1 MHFYL
6 RFHTFLETLCIS
18 DLNMLYCNVPSTP
31 QSFLDCTEGT
41 SANFIFQ
48 YDLILL
54 YDRQK
59 TMAIFA
65 GNWVDISLLTANNG
79 SLAFM
84 AATVGGTRGFQLV
97 RQTDHYWL
105 WCGLFFATV
114 NLYEVASRWFYNKA
128 TAVVAL
134 FYLFPITIL
143 NIACICSEVG
153 ACYDSNY

>member
-54 YDRQK
+54 HHRQK
-59 TMAIFA
+59 DH
-65 GNWVDISLLTANNG
+65 GYLCRKLGGYISSDSKQWLSCLHGSDGGDSGVPTRQADRPLLALMWPFLRHSEPLRG
-79 SLAFM
+79 SF
-84 AATVGGTRGFQLV
+84 LV
-97 RQTDHYWL
+97 
-105 WCGLFFATV
+105 
-114 NLYEVASRWFYNKA
+114 
-128 TAVVAL
+128 
-134 FYLFPITIL
+134 IL
-143 NIACICSEVG
+143 
-153 ACYDSNY
+153 

>member
-1 MHFYL
+1 
-6 RFHTFLETLCIS
+6 
-18 DLNMLYCNVPSTP
+18 MLYCNVPSTP

-54 YDRQK
+54 YHRQK

-84 AATVGGTRGFQLV
+84 AATGGGWGGGLGGSNSSG
-97 RQTDHYWL
+97 RQTTTGFD
-105 WCGLFFATV
+105 
-114 NLYEVASRWFYNKA
+114 VAFSS
-128 TAVVAL
+128 
-134 FYLFPITIL
+134 PQ
-143 NIACICSEVG
+143 
-153 ACYDSNY
+153 